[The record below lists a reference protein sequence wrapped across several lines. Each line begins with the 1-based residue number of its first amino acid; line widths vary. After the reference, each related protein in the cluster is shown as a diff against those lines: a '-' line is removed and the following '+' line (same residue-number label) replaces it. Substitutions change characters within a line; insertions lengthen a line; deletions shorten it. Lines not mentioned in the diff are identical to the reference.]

1 MRPLQ
6 KIRSLSWSRLLPQ
19 IGLALLICSALVV
32 NFIWLQLDERLG
44 ATADPKAYILNTFAF
59 MRRLKNIG
67 PDNLVGNLQA
77 LSFGGRPPLY
87 QLLSM
92 PFIILFGYS
101 MDAGLMIN
109 MVFLVL
115 LLISVFKIGQII
127 RGAPMGLLAA
137 FLAAVYPPLVR
148 LSWEYRPH
156 YAIAAC
162 VAFSLWMALLLV
174 QKRTIKAVWRFVLSL
189 GFGILIHPLFAMM
202 FFIPAAVCSLYVI
215 FFQTGP
221 GKPANFTD
229 IFPWLWKKIKDPLF
243 LYGYFPAALLVLGV
257 IVGWYSSFGAS
268 LLDSFQTLSS
278 GELADYRGYDV
289 FTFGF
294 ANVSTGFF
302 WHLQTMPYAI
312 SNVFTAFFGIGVII
326 LLVKHRQSDL
336 LLLISFLGAYIYSA
350 TSTTKTWMH
359 FAGILPIMAL
369 ISVIWLSEIKN
380 KILNIVLLSVLLS
393 AGLFSYYYV
402 NFGGGMNKVAI
413 ALSAP
418 VARRGN
424 CLAIDMVFC
433 PSPPDSYDWEKLHL
447 LILKR
452 IKSDPDCRVNDC
464 RVLVSIANAP
474 IANNTLNYYQQTRF
488 AGSPLAIAAMR
499 GPAFKITPF
508 NFSVFLNSS
517 FIVVADKHGRAG
529 IYDKAMGKLL
539 DNPPASFALSH
550 QLVETFRLPH
560 NRRLYLLK
568 RTAPLTLSEAQDVV
582 RSLDL
587 DDKYKFG
594 QYRVLAPLYAQA
606 GQYENALEA
615 YQRALEYEPKS
626 AELYFG
632 LAGVYESL
640 GRLDDAAGAYR
651 KVIELAPETDLA
663 GQAESWLSAR

>member
-67 PDNLVGNLQA
+67 LDNLVGNLQA

-101 MDAGLMIN
+101 MDAGLMVN

-127 RGAPMGLLAA
+127 RGAPTGLLAA

-162 VAFSLWMALLLV
+162 VAFSLWMAFLLV
-174 QKRTIKAVWRFVLSL
+174 QKRTIKAVWGFVLSL
-189 GFGILIHPLFAMM
+189 GFGILIHPLFLMM
-202 FFIPAAVCSLYVI
+202 FFCPAVVCSLYVI
-215 FFQTGP
+215 FFQIGP
-221 GKPANFTD
+221 GKPANFMD

-257 IVGWYSSFGAS
+257 IVGWYSSFGSS
-268 LLDSFQTLSS
+268 LLDSLQALSS
-278 GELADYRGYDV
+278 DELADYRGYAV

-294 ANVSTGFF
+294 ANVPTGFF

-312 SNVFTAFFGIGVII
+312 SNVFTAFFGVGVII
-326 LLVKHRQSDL
+326 LLVKHRRTDL
-336 LLLISFLGAYIYSA
+336 LLLAAFLGAYVYSA
-350 TSTTKTWMH
+350 TAATKTWMH
-359 FAGILPIMAL
+359 FAGILPVMAL
-369 ISVIWLSEIKN
+369 ISAIWLDEIKG
-380 KILNIVLLSVLLS
+380 KIMKIALWTILLFT
-393 AGLFSYYYV
+393 GLFAYCYV
-402 NFGGGMNKVAI
+402 NFGEGTTIIAR

-418 VARRGN
+418 MTPQGQ
-424 CLAIDMVFC
+424 CLAVDMVFC

-452 IKSDPDCRVNDC
+452 IKSDPECRKGGCN
-464 RVLVSIANAP
+464 VLALIPNEP
-474 IANNTLNYYQQTRF
+474 IANNTLEYYQQTKF
-488 AGSPLAIAAMR
+488 AGSPLRIVTIRPA
-499 GPAFKITPF
+499 AFKIIPF
-508 NFSVFLNSS
+508 NFGVLLQSP
-517 FIVVADKHGRAG
+517 FIIFSDKKYTEIYAAAAGR
-529 IYDKAMGKLL
+529 LL
-539 DNPPASFALSH
+539 FDQPEPFALSH
-550 QLVETFRLPH
+550 QVIETFTLPDNH
-560 NRRLYLLK
+560 KLYLLK
-568 RTAPLTLSEAQDVV
+568 RTAPLTLSEAQDVI

-615 YQRALEYEPKS
+615 YQRALEYEPEN

-640 GRLDDAAGAYR
+640 GQLQDAAGAYR
-651 KVIELAPETDLA
+651 KVIKLAPGSDLA
-663 GQAESWLSAR
+663 RQAQAWLDAH